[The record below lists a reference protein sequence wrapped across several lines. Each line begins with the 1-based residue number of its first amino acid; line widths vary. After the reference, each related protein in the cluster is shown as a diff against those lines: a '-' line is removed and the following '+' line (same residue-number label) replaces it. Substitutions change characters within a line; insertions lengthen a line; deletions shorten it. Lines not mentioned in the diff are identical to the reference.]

1 MIKGSFFP
9 PFFLSVL
16 YEFLVTWKKWTRFS
30 KICAFCGNEFS
41 TYGITVITWM
51 QNCIFQLSCKR
62 KALNIFQVQQSL
74 NSTKNVDSGLQ
85 RYIKNI
91 TILLRQFISFPYMLL
106 GIFAYLVFLWEMG
119 G

>member
-1 MIKGSFFP
+1 LELRLHGRNELVLERFVHFVAMI
-9 PFFLSVL
+9 LATV
-16 YEFLVTWKKWTRFS
+16 Y
-30 KICAFCGNEFS
+30 
-41 TYGITVITWM
+41 TYVITVLAWM
-51 QNCIFQLSCKR
+51 QNCVSQLSYKR
-62 KALNIFQVQQSL
+62 TALNIFQVQQSL

-91 TILLRQFISFPYMLL
+91 TILLRQFISFPYMLS